1 MRRGAIRGR
10 SQEFDPDRTPFQVR
24 LRPVVRRYVEAEA
37 ERRKVSMNTVIN
49 DVLEDRVTLTEL
61 ADTYE
66 K

>member
-1 MRRGAIRGR
+1 
-10 SQEFDPDRTPFQVR
+10 
-24 LRPVVRRYVEAEA
+24 VVRRYVEAEA